1 MAVSASGLDIL
12 RDIARRTMRERHLE
26 PDFSPQALRE
36 VEGISRAA
44 TGSGADIRDLRGLL
58 WASIDNDDSRDLDQ
72 LSVAE
77 RLPGNGLKVWVA
89 VADVDALV
97 RRASPIDAHARI
109 NTTSVYTVARIFPM
123 LPEKLSTDL
132 TSLAE
137 NRERLAIVIEMTVG
151 AEGDIS
157 ASDIYRGM
165 VFNRAKLA
173 YDSVAAWLE
182 GAGPA
187 PERVSAVSGLEEQL
201 RIQDEAAQ
209 RLRRVRHAH
218 GALSLASSEAL
229 PVLEDGVLRDLRPE
243 ESNRAKELIEDFMI
257 AANGVTARYLSARG
271 LPSLRRVLRTPERWD
286 RIAAL
291 ATEHGDRLPPVPS
304 AQALNQFLL
313 RRRSSDPASFADLCL
328 AVIKLLGRG
337 EYVLQRP
344 GEAVEGHFGLAV
356 SDYTHATAP
365 NRRFPDLISH
375 RLLKQALGSGP
386 APYSEA
392 ELRALAAHCT
402 EQEDNAAKV
411 ERRLR
416 KSAAALLL
424 SSRVGQRFDG
434 IVTGAGEKGTWVR
447 ITSPT
452 AEGKLIR
459 GFAGLDVGHRVRVA
473 LVRTDVAQGFIDFEV
488 VR

>member
-1 MAVSASGLDIL
+1 MSVSGAGLGIL
-12 RDIARRTMRERHLE
+12 RDIARRAMRERHLE
-26 PDFSPQALRE
+26 PEFSREALRE
-36 VEGISRAA
+36 VEGIDRAA
-44 TGSGADIRDLRGLL
+44 TGAGEDIRDLRGLL

-72 LSVAE
+72 ISVAE
-77 RLPGNGLKVWVA
+77 PLPGSSLKVLVA

-97 RRASPIDAHARI
+97 TRGSPIDEHARV
-109 NTTSVYTVARIFPM
+109 NTTSVYTVAQIFPM

-151 AEGDIS
+151 AAGDIA
-157 ASDIYRGM
+157 ASDIYRG
-165 VFNRAKLA
+165 VVVNRAKLA
-173 YDSVAAWLE
+173 YDGVSAWLE
-182 GAGPA
+182 GTGPA
-187 PERVSAVSGLEEQL
+187 PERVAAVSGLEEQL
-201 RIQDEAAQ
+201 RMQDQAAQ
-209 RLRRVRHAH
+209 RLRQVRHMH
-218 GALSLASSEAL
+218 GALSLASSEAI
-229 PVLEDGVLRDLRPE
+229 PVFDGEVLRDLRPE

-257 AANGVTARYLSARG
+257 AANGVTAQYLSDRG
-271 LPSLRRVLRTPERWD
+271 LPSLRRVLRTPERWG

-291 ATEHGDRLPPVPS
+291 ASEHGDRLPPVAS

-313 RRRSSDPASFADLCL
+313 RRRRADPASFPDLCL

-344 GEAVEGHFGLAV
+344 GAAVEGHFGLAV

-375 RLLKQALGSGP
+375 RLLKQALRGGP
-386 APYSEA
+386 APYSEG

-424 SSRVGQRFDG
+424 SSRVGQRFDAV
-434 IVTGAGEKGTWVR
+434 ITGAGEQGTWVR

-459 GFAGLDVGHRVRVA
+459 GFGGLDVGHHVHVA
-473 LVRTDVAQGFIDFEV
+473 LVHTDVAQGFIDFELA
-488 VR
+488 R

>member
-1 MAVSASGLDIL
+1 MSVSGAGLDIL
-12 RDIARRTMRERHLE
+12 RDIARRAMRERHLE
-26 PDFSPQALRE
+26 PEFSPEALRE
-36 VEGISRAA
+36 VEGIGRAA
-44 TGSGADIRDLRGLL
+44 TGAGADIRDLRGLL

-77 RLPGNGLKVWVA
+77 PLPGSSVKVLVA

-97 RRASPIDAHARI
+97 TRGSPIDVHARV
-109 NTTSVYTVARIFPM
+109 NTTSVYTVAQIFSM

-137 NRERLAIVIEMTVG
+137 DRERLAIIMEMTVG
-151 AEGDIS
+151 AEGDIT
-157 ASDIYRGM
+157 ASDLYRG
-165 VFNRAKLA
+165 VVVNRAKLA

-182 GAGPA
+182 GTGPA
-187 PERVSAVSGLEEQL
+187 PERLAAVPGLEQQL
-201 RIQDEAAQ
+201 RMQDQAAQ
-209 RLRRVRHAH
+209 RLRQVRHAH

-229 PVLEDGVLRDLRPE
+229 PVLEGEVLRDLRPE
-243 ESNRAKELIEDFMI
+243 EGNRAKELIEDFMI
-257 AANGVTARYLSARG
+257 AANGVTARYLSGRG
-271 LPSLRRVLRTPERWD
+271 LPSLRRVLRTPERWG

-291 ATEHGDRLPPVPS
+291 ATEHGDSLPAVAS

-313 RRRSSDPASFADLCL
+313 KRRRTDPAGFPDLSL

-375 RLLKQALGSGP
+375 RLLKQAMSGGP
-386 APYSEA
+386 PPYSES
-392 ELRALAAHCT
+392 ELRSLAAHCT
-402 EQEDNAAKV
+402 VQEDNAAKV

-424 SSRVGQRFDG
+424 SSRVGQRFDAV
-434 IVTGAGEKGTWVR
+434 VTGAGEKGTWVR
-447 ITSPT
+447 ITSPM

-459 GFAGLDVGHRVRVA
+459 GTGGLDVGRRVRVA
-473 LVRTDVAQGFIDFEV
+473 LVNTDVAQGFIDFELA
-488 VR
+488 R